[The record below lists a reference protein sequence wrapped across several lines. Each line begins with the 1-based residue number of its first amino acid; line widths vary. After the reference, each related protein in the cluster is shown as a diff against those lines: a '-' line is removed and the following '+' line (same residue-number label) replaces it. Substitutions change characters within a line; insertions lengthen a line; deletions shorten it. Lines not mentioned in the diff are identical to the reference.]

1 METDDVVIFGSRGA
15 PVAQATKMWLQRV
28 IVPHTEITCVRCGYY
43 ILVALVMAKPHNR
56 QSAEYNVRSTM

>member
-43 ILVALVMAKPHNR
+43 ILVALVMAKPHN
-56 QSAEYNVRSTM
+56 T